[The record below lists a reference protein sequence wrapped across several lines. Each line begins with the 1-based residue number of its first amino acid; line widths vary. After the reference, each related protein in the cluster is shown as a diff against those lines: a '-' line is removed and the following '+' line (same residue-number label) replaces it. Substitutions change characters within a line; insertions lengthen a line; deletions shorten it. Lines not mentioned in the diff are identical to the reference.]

1 MALEKFKAAP
11 LPNPPSQYD
20 PQYLRQLIRVI
31 EIYFSQLDSFSP
43 NQAQSYRADAFY
55 GGTFD
60 GTDITGTNVTATNV
74 TATNVTATNVTT
86 FNATTTNLDAIN
98 GHIDLFDAYRSNTI
112 YTDTDAFHA
121 HTALIEDMTIG
132 NSYGGTYYGDGRWL
146 QLPYNQLSSDQ
157 DQTAAS
163 VAVAYAITL
172 NTNEFPDGI
181 SIVSNSRITFAK
193 KGIYNIAY
201 SIQFKNT
208 HNDLETIDI
217 WLRRNG
223 TDVANTNT
231 RFAIPA
237 RKSTGD
243 PSYLVAVTPIMV
255 NATADNQYFEL
266 MWRVSN
272 TGVSIEHLPA
282 VTASPGVTPAIPAT
296 PSVIVGVTHVSAQ
309 FPPTTRVVPLPVI
322 GFGQI
327 GNVSVSI
334 S

>member
-1 MALEKFKAAP
+1 MALERFKAAP
-11 LPNPPSQYD
+11 LPNPPAQYD
-20 PQYLRQLIRVI
+20 PQYVRQLIRVI
-31 EIYFSQLDSFSP
+31 ELYFSQLDSFTP
-43 NQAQSYRADAFY
+43 NQAQSYRADNFY
-55 GGTFD
+55 GGTF
-60 GTDITGTNVTATNV
+60 TGTNITADNL
-74 TATNVTATNVTT
+74 TA
-86 FNATTTNLDAIN
+86 TNLDAIN
-98 GHIDLFDAYRSNTI
+98 GHIDLFDAARSNTI
-112 YTDTDAFHA
+112 YTDTDAFSTR
-121 HTALIEDMTIG
+121 TALIATATVGDM
-132 NSYGGTYYGDGRWL
+132 YGGTYYGDGRWL

-163 VAVAYAITL
+163 VANAYAITL

-237 RKSTGD
+237 RKSSGD

-296 PSVIVGVTHVSAQ
+296 PSVIVGITHVSAQ
-309 FPPTTRVVPLPVI
+309 FPPVTRVAPLPVI

-334 S
+334 R